1 MTLEVNHDFS
11 EVQSHPASTLK
22 KRDLFHSTSNLIHLG
37 ENTMQ
42 AALRITTKVLP
53 GNKIEIDI
61 PESEIGED
69 IEVII
74 MLPDKPKPNQRR
86 ALEIF
91 DAAHKLGPFRTP
103 EEIDHDLQAE
113 RDSWDS

>member
-1 MTLEVNHDFS
+1 
-11 EVQSHPASTLK
+11 
-22 KRDLFHSTSNLIHLG
+22 
-37 ENTMQ
+37 MQ

-53 GNKIEIDI
+53 GKRIEINLPD
-61 PESEIGED
+61 SEIGED

-74 MLPDKPKPNQRR
+74 VLPEKPKSKQRR
-86 ALEIF
+86 ALEIL

-103 EEIDHDLQAE
+103 EEIDRYIQEE

>member
-1 MTLEVNHDFS
+1 
-11 EVQSHPASTLK
+11 
-22 KRDLFHSTSNLIHLG
+22 
-37 ENTMQ
+37 MQ

-53 GNKIEIDI
+53 GKRIEINLPD
-61 PESEIGED
+61 SEIGED

-74 MLPDKPKPNQRR
+74 VLPEKPKNKQRR
-86 ALEIF
+86 ALEIL

-103 EEIDHDLQAE
+103 EEIDRYIQEE